1 MSGYPCDQCDYK
13 ATVKN
18 DLLRHIKSRHEGVK
32 YPCNQCDYNTTQ
44 KTYYLLTHMKSKHK
58 GVKYPC
64 DQCDYKATQR
74 YALSKHQ
81 NIWVS
86 SILVINVILKQH
98 RWRICWVVVPLSI
111 LPHIGP
117 LNCCVYKQTNN
128 MGNIKEIW
136 LEENQKEL
144 GQRWP
149 ILLHIA
155 PPSL

>member
-44 KTYYLLTHMKSKHK
+44 KTYYLLTHTKSKHK

-64 DQCDYKATQR
+64 DQCDHKATQR

-86 SILVINVILKQH
+86 SILVISVILKQH
-98 RWRICWVVVPLSI
+98 RWRTVEWLSHF
-111 LPHIGP
+111 PY
-117 LNCCVYKQTNN
+117 C
-128 MGNIKEIW
+128 
-136 LEENQKEL
+136 
-144 GQRWP
+144 P
-149 ILLHIA
+149 ILA
-155 PPSL
+155 PLIVVFINSTLIDLVDYQQRLGANYCGVGYQPIRLLDFKL

>member
-1 MSGYPCDQCDYK
+1 MRHIKLKHQGVKYPCDQCDYK

-98 RWRICWVVVPLSI
+98 R
-111 LPHIGP
+111 
-117 LNCCVYKQTNN
+117 
-128 MGNIKEIW
+128 
-136 LEENQKEL
+136 
-144 GQRWP
+144 
-149 ILLHIA
+149 
-155 PPSL
+155 